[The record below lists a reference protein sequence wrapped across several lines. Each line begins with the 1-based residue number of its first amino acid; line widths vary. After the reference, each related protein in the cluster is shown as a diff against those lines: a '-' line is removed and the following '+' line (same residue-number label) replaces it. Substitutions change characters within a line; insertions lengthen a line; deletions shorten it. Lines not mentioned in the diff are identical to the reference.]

1 MEGNSNRPRRGR
13 NPEIKEGVR
22 QEHVGL
28 RGATL
33 VSSLL
38 NLSLIDELHLMV
50 NPPILGGGK
59 ALFKDVK
66 DRHSLKLVRAKPLK
80 TGKVSLIYDTQSL
93 DAKTDLRSSN
103 RFDGIAHPQFL
114 IKNSESLIIQK
125 NM

>member
-1 MEGNSNRPRRGR
+1 
-13 NPEIKEGVR
+13 
-22 QEHVGL
+22 
-28 RGATL
+28 
-33 VSSLL
+33 
-38 NLSLIDELHLMV
+38 MV